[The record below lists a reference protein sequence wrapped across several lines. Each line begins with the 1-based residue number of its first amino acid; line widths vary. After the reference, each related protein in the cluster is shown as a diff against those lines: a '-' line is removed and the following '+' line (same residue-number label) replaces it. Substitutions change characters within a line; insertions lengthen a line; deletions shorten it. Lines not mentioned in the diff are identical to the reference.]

1 MHRPDNAPMKG
12 PRMARL
18 PYLNQDDLPEEHK
31 RLLERPANLFRAL
44 VHSPDAFRNF
54 SRLGL
59 WLRTGST
66 LDARLRELAILQVGY
81 ITRAEYEW
89 SHHIRIGHAAGVTD
103 DDIAALIAETNG
115 ETSALPELDRA
126 VLRLAREMTED
137 LGGSEEAFRTV
148 NDALGHEH
156 TVDLLMT
163 IAFYNLVV
171 RLLYTLEVDLEGD
184 DDRAVL
190 EQYPLPA

>member
-1 MHRPDNAPMKG
+1 
-12 PRMARL
+12 MARV
-18 PYLNQDDLPEEHK
+18 PYLNQDDLPEEHQ

-44 VHSPDAFRNF
+44 VHSPDAFRSF

-89 SHHIRIGHAAGVTD
+89 SHHIRIGHGVGVTD
-103 DDIAALIAETNG
+103 DDLRALIAETNG
-115 ETSALPELDRA
+115 ERSALPELDRA
-126 VLRLAREMTED
+126 VLRLAREMTEE
-137 LGGSEEAFRTV
+137 LKGAEATFETV
-148 NDALGHEH
+148 NEALGHEH
-156 TVDLLMT
+156 TIDLLMT

-171 RLLYTLEVDLEGD
+171 RLLHTLEVDLEGH
-184 DDRAVL
+184 DDRAIL
-190 EQYPLPA
+190 EQWPLPA